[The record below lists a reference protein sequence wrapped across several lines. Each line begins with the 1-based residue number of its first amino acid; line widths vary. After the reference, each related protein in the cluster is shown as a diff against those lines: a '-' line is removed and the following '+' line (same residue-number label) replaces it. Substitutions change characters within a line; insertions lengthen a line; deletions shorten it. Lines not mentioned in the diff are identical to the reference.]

1 MITPT
6 PSRPRPSP
14 GRGAR
19 SQLIAAAAVGMAC
32 LALGCG
38 DDDSAQQ
45 AGLGGSVNLPDA
57 STRDLP
63 GDGLEPTPATDIT
76 VRQRNPIGPQ
86 RLNDALDRIRNGEL
100 DAGLLADVPDSSSAA
115 PAPTDAG
122 AG

>member
-1 MITPT
+1 
-6 PSRPRPSP
+6 
-14 GRGAR
+14 
-19 SQLIAAAAVGMAC
+19 MAC

-38 DDDSAQQ
+38 DDDPALQ
-45 AGLGGSVNLPDA
+45 AGLGGSASLPDA

-86 RLNDALDRIRNGEL
+86 RLNDVLDRIRNGEL
-100 DAGLLADVPDSSSAA
+100 DAGLIANVPDASSAVPDA
-115 PAPTDAG
+115 GDAG